1 MLHKSGS
8 VTVFFVMMLTLA
20 LAGTMATA
28 YASPGDVATPAG
40 AGVGSVVVFGPAV
53 GAAPGIPAAPG
64 FALGP
69 AVGTAPSL
77 IAGRGL
83 ILIPTV
89 ETAPAIAA
97 PGGMILIPTPATGS
111 LVLPVQTT
119 PVSGSG
125 PSITRYTLVIPG
137 PNPAQNTGVAL
148 ELALSI
154 TIGANGQVTVY
165 PVPAP

>member
-1 MLHKSGS
+1 MIVL
-8 VTVFFVMMLTLA
+8 FVVIPALA
-20 LAGTMATA
+20 LAGTMAMA

-40 AGVGSVVVFGPAV
+40 GGVGSVVVFGPAV
-53 GAAPGIPAAPG
+53 GAAPGIPVAPG

-69 AVGTAPSL
+69 AVGTPPSV
-77 IAGRGL
+77 IAARGL

-89 ETAPAIAA
+89 ETPPGIAA
-97 PGGMILIPTPATGS
+97 PRGMILVPTPATGS

-137 PNPAQNTGVAL
+137 PNPVQNTGVAL
-148 ELALSI
+148 ELQLSL
-154 TIGANGQVTVY
+154 TIGANGQLTVY